1 MRAYSIILRG
11 KGKEYEEYKSIG
23 ENMIKKERKYDRN
36 IRVLW
41 RMMIKKGGD
50 MTYKKS
56 YNDYSSR
63 QIHEREMRKR
73 IKLIIRIGRQGKGI
87 IIIRL
92 RGEDGDDKG
101 KE

>member
-1 MRAYSIILRG
+1 
-11 KGKEYEEYKSIG
+11 
-23 ENMIKKERKYDRN
+23 
-36 IRVLW
+36 
-41 RMMIKKGGD
+41 MIKKGGD
-50 MTYKKS
+50 MTTSKKS

-73 IKLIIRIGRQGKGI
+73 IKHIIRIGRKWGRQGKGI
-87 IIIRL
+87 KIIRL